1 MRYFSKG
8 DSPRN
13 TSDRFEFGSRK
24 PWPSILCDSPVGTV
38 DRISCWGQIAISDR
52 VAPAQSAS
60 LARTA
65 ARPDPTPRLMRGLV
79 GPDPTVHL
87 VEAYPT
93 LQLSCALLWEDP
105 LAGDPL
111 RVEVTLSSAAYQ
123 QALRKAA
130 LTGTGI
136 PPGLLHPTPAT
147 NWHEGVVLTLWRH
160 GQGALKEVLAREA
173 WKPHLRPQSVSA
185 LTFGKKPV
193 AVSREWLASSTALN
207 LEPGEYSLS
216 VLWDGDDR
224 VEDEALGGNG
234 YLSTPTLQFTVKP
247 VDTDVRRAVQGHRLA
262 LHAYSV
268 GDTEKALQWAQSA
281 LALPGAREV
290 LGSEG
295 TPILAANAAL
305 KLGRYREAALLLQS
319 AETWLHDEPAMIAQD
334 FRQVLSPEI
343 ELSTAEV
350 PGGPP
355 RLTLTGLPDQ
365 TYEIESSADL
375 VRWTSIDHRR
385 TGTNRYEV
393 TDFTAPT
400 LGGARFYRA
409 VWLP

>member
-1 MRYFSKG
+1 
-8 DSPRN
+8 
-13 TSDRFEFGSRK
+13 
-24 PWPSILCDSPVGTV
+24 
-38 DRISCWGQIAISDR
+38 
-52 VAPAQSAS
+52 
-60 LARTA
+60 
-65 ARPDPTPRLMRGLV
+65 
-79 GPDPTVHL
+79 
-87 VEAYPT
+87 
-93 LQLSCALLWEDP
+93 
-105 LAGDPL
+105 
-111 RVEVTLSSAAYQ
+111 
-123 QALRKAA
+123 
-130 LTGTGI
+130 
-136 PPGLLHPTPAT
+136 
-147 NWHEGVVLTLWRH
+147 
-160 GQGALKEVLAREA
+160 LKEVLAREA

-224 VEDEALGGNG
+224 VEAEALGGNG

-281 LALPGAREV
+281 LVLPGAREV

-319 AETWLHDEPAMIAQD
+319 AETWLQGEPAMIAED